1 MGFLAGFR
9 SFCARFDIFLASM
22 IEKIYGLILDIA
34 SVELINELIE
44 NIINKVYMI
53 MGLFML
59 FKLALS
65 VINYI
70 IDPDNMMSKDKG
82 IGKFLQRIVL
92 SLALISLFPV
102 IFTEMYNLQ
111 NIILRDNVIGK
122 IIMGKSNA
130 KGEMEN
136 AGKEIAYFVFSNFL
150 DYSREG
156 SLSIVFTDDCNN
168 IFIEEDYSLK
178 TNFYGEKSYCGSMGL
193 SVNACSHFLTPY
205 SNITYEEYDA
215 ACGSAEDRYVE
226 GSTCMKYLDMD
237 SRFDKNGRYGYYSCK
252 AGKSGPTINCGIKN
266 GLYIFELINKGREER
281 DVSYILAEEVITATE
296 SDPLFELSYYCPNAA
311 IYESN
316 IKAGIPSDIKEE
328 NDDTDS
334 NGDFVFSYKCI
345 ISSIV
350 GIIVLVM
357 FIIMAVDVAV
367 RSIKLAF
374 LQMIAPIPIVSNIDI
389 KESKLFKDWL
399 KILISTYLELFIK
412 LATIFFSLL
421 LITTILNSDSDAFKV
436 LQRNGLAKIVFIIGA
451 ILFAIRM
458 PKFLSELMG
467 IKTDGALFSIIKGTG
482 KFILGVG
489 AMGVASV
496 GGSVSNLASG
506 IQEKKGVGK
515 TALSMIA
522 GGNSAAL
529 RTLGNQIKN
538 KGRVNLYDIK
548 AGIRGSVIARKQ
560 NDAGQHIGVRALDKL
575 RDLTQINPK
584 DHFNSGE
591 IQKEI
596 ERIEQKQAQNNS
608 DIEIMLANNSHARQ
622 LREAFRVDGEYKR
635 IYDDYDAY
643 QSATNSELTKEEYDD
658 ASYLFDMR
666 DKLQKELKTYKDKYK
681 EEVENEAFKN
691 AKK

>member
-1 MGFLAGFR
+1 MDFFAGFR
-9 SFCARFDIFLASM
+9 GLCARFDIFLASM
-22 IEKIYGLILDIA
+22 IEKVYGLILDIA
-34 SVELINELIE
+34 SVNIINGSIE
-44 NIINKVYMI
+44 RIINKVYMV

-65 VINYI
+65 IINYI
-70 IDPDNMMSKDKG
+70 INPDNMMSKDKG
-82 IGKFLQRIVL
+82 VSKFLQRIVL
-92 SLALISLFPV
+92 SLALISVFPV

-111 NIILRDNVIGK
+111 TIILSENVIGK
-122 IIMGKSNA
+122 IIMGKGNA

-136 AGKEIAYFVFSNFL
+136 AGKEVAYFVFSNFL
-150 DYSREG
+150 DYSRTG
-156 SLSIVFTDDCNN
+156 ALSMAFPSDCRN
-168 IFIEEDYSLK
+168 IFLEEDYDRNTAFYRNK
-178 TNFYGEKSYCGSMGL
+178 TFCKMIGID
-193 SVNACSHFLTPY
+193 VNTCSHFLTPY
-205 SNITYEEYDA
+205 NYITYEEYEA
-215 ACGSAEDRYVE
+215 ACGPAEDRYVE
-226 GSTCMKYLDMD
+226 GSACMKYLAMD
-237 SRFDKNGRYGYYSCK
+237 SRFDKDGNIGYYSCK
-252 AGKSGPTINCGIKN
+252 AGERGMFYPTINCGIKN

-281 DVSYILAEEVITATE
+281 DVSYILSNEVITATE
-296 SDPLFELSYYCPNAA
+296 SDPLFELGYYCPDA
-311 IYESN
+311 IF
-316 IKAGIPSDIKEE
+316 
-328 NDDTDS
+328 NDVANEDKDS
-334 NGDFVFSYKCI
+334 NGDFVFSYKVI

-367 RSIKLAF
+367 RAIKLAF

-399 KILISTYLELFIK
+399 KILISTFLELFIK

-421 LITTILNSDSDAFKV
+421 LITTILNGDSEALKV
-436 LQRNGLAKIVFIIGA
+436 LQQNGLAKIVFIIGA
-451 ILFAIRM
+451 ILFAIKM

-467 IKTDGALFSIIKGTG
+467 IKTDGALFSVIKGTG
-482 KFILGVG
+482 KFVLGVG

-560 NDAGQHIGVRALDKL
+560 NDAGRHIGVRALDKL
-575 RDLTQINPK
+575 RDLTQINPQ
-584 DHFNSGE
+584 DHFSSEE

-596 ERIEQKQAQNNS
+596 ERIEQKQAQNNN

-622 LREAFRVDGEYKR
+622 LREAFRVDGDYKR

-643 QSATNSELTKEEYDD
+643 HTATNSELTQEEYDD

-666 DKLQKELKTYKDKYK
+666 DKLQKELKQYKDKYK
-681 EEVENEAFKN
+681 EEVENEAFKK

>member
-1 MGFLAGFR
+1 MDFFAGFR
-9 SFCARFDIFLASM
+9 GFCARFDIFLASM
-22 IEKIYGLILDIA
+22 IEKVYGLILDIA
-34 SVELINELIE
+34 SVDLINGPIQ

-111 NIILRDNVIGK
+111 SIILKDNVIGR

-156 SLSIVFTDDCNN
+156 ALSLVFTPDCRN
-168 IFIEEDYSLK
+168 IFLEEDYDRTTVYYWDK
-178 TNFYGEKSYCGSMGL
+178 TFCKMIGID
-193 SVNACSHFLTPY
+193 VNACSYFLTPY
-205 SNITYEEYDA
+205 NYITYEEYDA
-215 ACGSAEDRYVE
+215 ACGPAEDRYVE
-226 GSTCMKYLDMD
+226 GSQCMKYLTMD
-237 SRFDKNGRYGYYSCK
+237 SRFDNDGNIGYYSCK
-252 AGKSGPTINCGIKN
+252 AGKKGIIYPTINCGIKN

-281 DVSYILAEEVITATE
+281 DVSYILSNEVITATE
-296 SDPLFELSYYCPNAA
+296 SDPLFELGYYCPNAA
-311 IYESN
+311 FDDISN
-316 IKAGIPSDIKEE
+316 EDK
-328 NDDTDS
+328 DS

-367 RSIKLAF
+367 RAIKLAF

-421 LITTILNSDSDAFKV
+421 LITTILNSDSEALKV

-482 KFILGVG
+482 KFVLGVG

-506 IQEKKGVGK
+506 IQEKKGVVK

-522 GGNSAAL
+522 GGNSAAI
-529 RTLGNQIKN
+529 RTLSNQIKN
-538 KGRVNLYDIK
+538 KGKVNLYDIK

-560 NDAGQHIGVRALDKL
+560 NDAGRHIGVRALDKL
-575 RDLTQINPK
+575 RDLSQINPK

-622 LREAFRVDGEYKR
+622 LREAFRIDGEYKR

-643 QSATNSELTKEEYDD
+643 HAATNSELTKEEYDD